1 MISLAN
7 VLRPLENRRAL
18 VTGAASGI
26 GLAVARSLAER
37 GAAVL
42 LADVNADALARAA
55 ASIPGAVALTADL
68 ASRAEVEDL
77 AARAG
82 AIDVLVNNA
91 GLQHVSP
98 VEEFDPAKWDL
109 LLAIMLTAPFLLVRA
124 LIPGMYARGWG
135 RIVNVASVHGL
146 IASPYKAAYVSA
158 KHGLLGLTK
167 TVALEAGA
175 KGGQVTVNAVCPS
188 YVRTPLV
195 EKQIAD
201 QARVHGVP
209 ESEVLSRILL
219 TQNAVKRLIEPEEVA
234 STVSFL
240 CTDEAWSITGVALPM
255 DAGWLAH

>member
-1 MISLAN
+1 MTMTSSSLS
-7 VLRPLENRRAL
+7 NRRAL

-26 GLAVARSLAER
+26 GLAVARAFAEH
-37 GAAVL
+37 GATVV
-42 LADVNADALARAA
+42 LADVDADRLAGVA
-55 ASIPGAVALTADL
+55 ASIPGAIPLHADL
-68 ASRAEVEDL
+68 SSRAAVQDL
-77 AARAG
+77 ADRAG
-82 AIDVLVNNA
+82 PIDVLVNNA
-91 GLQHVSP
+91 GIQHVSP

-124 LIPGMYARGWG
+124 TIPGMYARGWG

-175 KGGQVTVNAVCPS
+175 KGGNVTVNAVCPS

-234 STVSFL
+234 RAVCFL